1 MLLSRVK
8 SGFFLPRRADVYEI
22 SSRLIARE
30 TVEFKDTLEAGETK
44 IHHYD

>member
-1 MLLSRVK
+1 MRSR
-8 SGFFLPRRADVYEI
+8 FFLPRRADAYET

-44 IHHYD
+44 IHYYD